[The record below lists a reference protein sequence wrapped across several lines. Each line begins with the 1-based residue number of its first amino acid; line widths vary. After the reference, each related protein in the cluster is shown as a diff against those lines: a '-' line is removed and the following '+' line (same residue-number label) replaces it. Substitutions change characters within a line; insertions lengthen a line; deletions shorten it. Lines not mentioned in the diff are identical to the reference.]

1 MLESKLIKKP
11 YIATYTMVRIE
22 VSREINA
29 PIEKVWKI
37 VSDMDNEPKYW
48 HGTKSVKNL
57 NVSGN
62 AITREVIIA
71 FKNSKCMETVVL
83 NPMKSIEVKITEGPM
98 KGSKIITLNDASGK
112 TTVDVVWDIKL
123 SGMMS
128 MFTGMVKGHIEQGTK
143 DALERISMDAE
154 KS

>member
-1 MLESKLIKKP
+1 
-11 YIATYTMVRIE
+11 MVRIE

-37 VSDMDNEPKYW
+37 VSDIDNEPKYW

-62 AITREVIIA
+62 TITREVIIA

-83 NPMKSIEVKITEGPM
+83 NPMKSIEVNITEGPM
-98 KGSKIITLNDASGK
+98 KGSKIITLNNADDK
-112 TTVDVVWDIKL
+112 TKVDVVWDIKL

-143 DALERISMDAE
+143 DALERISVDSE
-154 KS
+154 KN

>member
-1 MLESKLIKKP
+1 
-11 YIATYTMVRIE
+11 MVRIE

-29 PIEKVWKI
+29 PIEKVWN
-37 VSDMDNEPKYW
+37 VASDIDNEPKYW

-57 NVSGN
+57 NVAGN
-62 AITREVIIA
+62 TIIREVIIA

-83 NPMKSIEVKITEGPM
+83 NPMKSIEVQITEGPM
-98 KGSKIITLNDASGK
+98 KGSKIITLNDTSGK
-112 TTVDVVWDIKL
+112 TKVDVVWDIKL

-143 DALERISMDAE
+143 DALERISADAE
-154 KS
+154 K

>member
-1 MLESKLIKKP
+1 
-11 YIATYTMVRIE
+11 MVRIE

-37 VSDMDNEPKYW
+37 ASDMDNEPKYW

-57 NVSGN
+57 NVAGN
-62 AITREVIIA
+62 TIDREVIIA

-83 NPMKSIEVKITEGPM
+83 NPMKSIEVQIKEGPM
-98 KGSKIITLNDASGK
+98 KGSKTITLNDVNGK
-112 TTVDVVWDIKL
+112 TRVDVVWDIKL

-143 DALERISMDAE
+143 DALERISEEAE
-154 KS
+154 KN